1 MSDVMSDE
9 ALSVQAAL
17 ERVID
22 DANQPAQPVV
32 VPNIAKPPEMSG
44 RGFFDPS
51 DPSRPYT
58 VVLRQLVEDG
68 RETFKLERPIGYWDE
83 HVGAVIVPANLATF
97 RTDLTS
103 VPRLFTWLVPKT
115 GEHLSAALVH
125 DGLVHNKSDP
135 PTYVAQRP
143 IDRATADRIFRD
155 GMRDLQTPRVR
166 RWLVWTAV
174 TMATMATGAPW
185 WRRLW
190 FCGAIATT
198 VGSVLV
204 GGALATIDLL
214 DRGELVP
221 WMGDAPLWTE
231 VLQGAVAALIVPA
244 VLAVLWLKHYVA
256 GLITGVALAFLIH
269 VTVAVTVVF
278 AAYSAVE
285 ALFEAQLR
293 RSAMWAAVA
302 AAPVIAIWWIAAWAG

>member
-143 IDRATADRIFRD
+143 STAQPLT
-155 GMRDLQTPRVR
+155 GSS
-166 RWLVWTAV
+166 
-174 TMATMATGAPW
+174 ATGCVTC
-185 WRRLW
+185 RRRG
-190 FCGAIATT
+190 CGA
-198 VGSVLV
+198 GWS
-204 GGALATIDLL
+204 GP
-214 DRGELVP
+214 R
-221 WMGDAPLWTE
+221 
-231 VLQGAVAALIVPA
+231 
-244 VLAVLWLKHYVA
+244 
-256 GLITGVALAFLIH
+256 
-269 VTVAVTVVF
+269 
-278 AAYSAVE
+278 
-285 ALFEAQLR
+285 
-293 RSAMWAAVA
+293 
-302 AAPVIAIWWIAAWAG
+302 